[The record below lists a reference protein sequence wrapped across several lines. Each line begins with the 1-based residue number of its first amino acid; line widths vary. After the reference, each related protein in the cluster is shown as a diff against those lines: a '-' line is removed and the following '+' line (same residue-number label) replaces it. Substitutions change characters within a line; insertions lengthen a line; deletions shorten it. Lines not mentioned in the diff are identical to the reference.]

1 MKIFTTLPQDDLKK
15 VPAAALAAEAAGYD
29 GLMTLENRHDPFL
42 PLGVAATST
51 QRIGLLT
58 GLAIAFPRSPMVM
71 ANLGWDLQSASD
83 GRFVLGLGSQVRGHN
98 ERRFSVPWSAPAP
111 RLREYIAALRAIWRC
126 WERGEKLHYEGEHYS
141 FTLMTPA
148 FVPEPMSAQPPAIT
162 IGAVGPAML
171 RVAAD
176 MCDGVR
182 LHPFCTRSYQE
193 NIVMPLIQAGLEKRE
208 RPRENFEITGG
219 GFIATGGTDEAVAD
233 KVAWV
238 RQRVAF
244 YGSTRAYWPVLKQ
257 HGLEDLGLKLHA
269 MAKDG
274 KWHEMTNEISDDV
287 LDLFAI
293 RGRHEEIADQVSLR
307 FAGLSDGIYAS
318 TAPDLGSDMPPD
330 LIADIQR
337 IPSVFRDFSV
347 ADPAGMS
354 C

>member
-15 VPAAALAAEAAGYD
+15 VPAAARAAEAAGYD

-58 GLAIAFPRSPMVM
+58 GVAIAFPRSPMVM

-111 RLREYIAALRAIWRC
+111 RLREYIAALRAIWHC
-126 WERGEKLHYEGEHYS
+126 WESGEKLLYEGEHYS

-148 FVPEPMSAQPPAIT
+148 FVPEPMSAPPPAIT

-182 LHPFCTRSYQE
+182 LHPFCTRRYQE
-193 NIVMPLIQAGLEKRE
+193 NVVMPLMQAGLKKRA
-208 RPRENFEITGG
+208 RQRESFEITGG
-219 GFIATGGTDEAVAD
+219 GFIATGATDEAVAE

-244 YGSTRAYWPVLKQ
+244 YGSTRAYWPVLEQ

-269 MAKDG
+269 MVKEG
-274 KWHEMTNEISDDV
+274 KWQEMADEISDDV
-287 LDLFAI
+287 LDLFVI
-293 RGRHEEIADQVSLR
+293 RGRHEEITDQVARR
-307 FAGLSDGIYAS
+307 FTGLSDAIYAS
-318 TAPDLGSDMPPD
+318 TAPDLGSDMPPE

-337 IPSVFRDFSV
+337 IPSVFQDFPV
-347 ADPAGMS
+347 ADRA
-354 C
+354 

>member
-1 MKIFTTLPQDDLKK
+1 
-15 VPAAALAAEAAGYD
+15 
-29 GLMTLENRHDPFL
+29 
-42 PLGVAATST
+42 
-51 QRIGLLT
+51 LT
-58 GLAIAFPRSPMVM
+58 GVAIAFPRSPMVI

-111 RLREYIAALRAIWRC
+111 RMREYIAALRAIWHC
-126 WERGEKLHYEGEHYS
+126 WESGEKLLYEGEHYS

-148 FVPEPMSAQPPAIT
+148 FVPEPMSAPPPAIT

-182 LHPFCTRSYQE
+182 LHPFCTWRYQE
-193 NIVMPLIQAGLEKRE
+193 NVVMPLMQAGLKKRA
-208 RPRENFEITGG
+208 RQRESFEITGG
-219 GFIATGGTDEAVAD
+219 GFIATGATDEAVAE

-244 YGSTRAYWPVLKQ
+244 YGSTRAYWPVLEQ

-269 MAKDG
+269 MVKDG
-274 KWHEMTNEISDDV
+274 KWQEMANEISDDV
-287 LDLFAI
+287 LDLFVI
-293 RGRHEEIADQVSLR
+293 RGRHEEITDQVARR
-307 FAGLSDGIYAS
+307 FTGLSDAIYAS

-337 IPSVFRDFSV
+337 IPSVFQDFRV
-347 ADPAGMS
+347 ADRA
-354 C
+354 